1 MTRIRYI
8 EPVDSDLY
16 HESRTAFMSKIASPG
31 TKIEVCNIS
40 LPPELA
46 GPMLPP
52 VPLYLNEIIREVL
65 KAEEDGCDAAIIG
78 CCSDPA
84 LLDAQR
90 AARIP
95 VVGPLQAAA
104 ATAAGRGLR
113 LGILCPDE
121 HAWKITANWLRGNL
135 RHYWLEQVVGP
146 IRFVPMRS
154 PGETEEIIGN
164 TELTSDEVDNLFRK
178 KLHENAVPVANKLLE
193 EDEAQA
199 VLFGC
204 TLWGGM
210 IHEVS
215 EVVDAL
221 CLDPVIT
228 AVHFAEYQA
237 SL

>member
-16 HESRTAFMSKIASPG
+16 HESRTAFMNKIASPG
-31 TKIEVCNIS
+31 TEIEVCNVS
-40 LPPELA
+40 LPAELA

-52 VPLYLNEIIREVL
+52 VPLYLNEIIQEVL
-65 KAEEDGCDAAIIG
+65 KAEEEGCDAAIIG

-84 LLDAQR
+84 LPDAQR
-90 AARIP
+90 AVNIP

-104 ATAAGRGLR
+104 AVAAGRGLR

-121 HAWKITANWLRGNL
+121 HAWKTTANWLRANL
-135 RHYWLEQVVGP
+135 RHYGLDQVVGP
-146 IRFVPMRS
+146 IRFVPMRV
-154 PGETEEIIGN
+154 PGETEELIGN
-164 TELTSDEVDNLFRK
+164 TNLSTEDVDERFRT
-178 KLHENAVPVANKLLE
+178 KLHENAVPVANKMLE

-210 IHEVS
+210 VHEVVD
-215 EVVDAL
+215 VVDAL

-228 AVHFAEYQA
+228 AVRFAEFQA

>member
-1 MTRIRYI
+1 
-8 EPVDSDLY
+8 
-16 HESRTAFMSKIASPG
+16 
-31 TKIEVCNIS
+31 
-40 LPPELA
+40 
-46 GPMLPP
+46 MLPP

-90 AARIP
+90 AVRIP

-121 HAWKITANWLRGNL
+121 HAWKTTANWLRGNL
-135 RHYWLEQVVGP
+135 RHYGLDQVVGP

-178 KLHENAVPVANKLLE
+178 KLRENAVPVANKLLE

-199 VLFGC
+199 ILFGC